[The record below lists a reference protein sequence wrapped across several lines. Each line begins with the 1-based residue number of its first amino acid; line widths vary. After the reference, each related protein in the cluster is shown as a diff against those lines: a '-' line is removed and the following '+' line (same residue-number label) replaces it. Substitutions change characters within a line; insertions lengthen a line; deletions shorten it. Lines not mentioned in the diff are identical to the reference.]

1 MKNNLKAEKNFQ
13 SIFQTIKYIQTSI
26 WRYENHFESEIQK
39 LKLKMYKI
47 QREILKADWIQKR
60 NGKKFKKY

>member
-26 WRYENHFESEIQK
+26 WRYEKYFESEIQK